1 VIDLALQARRQSQTL
16 VPPSLRLTP
25 LRCVARSQS
34 AAMTSIFSMAREDI
48 HEAHPS
54 VREGISRGE
63 SGKSALQGVYLPD
76 GHSFWSSQR
85 VNDTTSRQL
94 GRPNIRER

>member
-1 VIDLALQARRQSQTL
+1 
-16 VPPSLRLTP
+16 
-25 LRCVARSQS
+25 
-34 AAMTSIFSMAREDI
+34 MTSIFSMAREDI